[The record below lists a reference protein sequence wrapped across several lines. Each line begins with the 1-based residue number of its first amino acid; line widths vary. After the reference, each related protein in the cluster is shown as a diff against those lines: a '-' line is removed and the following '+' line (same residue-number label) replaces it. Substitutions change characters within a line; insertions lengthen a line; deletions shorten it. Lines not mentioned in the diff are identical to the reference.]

1 MLKNANKTIFI
12 LIVFFLVIIF
22 GYYNKGDDFGT
33 NNFSELN
40 NQHLEISAEN
50 SAAEEKS
57 KKIFIHI
64 SGAVNEAGVYQ
75 INKEDRLVD
84 LIKAAGGLSGEA
96 DLNRVNLAESL
107 IDGEKII
114 IPKKLNK
121 SRGNSISAERYNS
134 GTTDANNYNHNP
146 SINLININQASQTE
160 LEALSGIGPGKA
172 SAIIKYREK
181 NGLFTK
187 KDDLTAVSGIGKK
200 TLEKIIDEIS
210 LK

>member
-12 LIVFFLVIIF
+12 LIIFFLFIIF
-22 GYYNKGDDFGT
+22 GYYNKEDDLGVS
-33 NNFSELN
+33 NFSELN
-40 NQHLEISAEN
+40 NQHFEISAEK
-50 SAAEEKS
+50 SADEDKGN
-57 KKIFIHI
+57 KIFIHI
-64 SGAVNEAGVYQ
+64 SGAINEAGVYQ

-84 LIKAAGGLSGEA
+84 LIKAAGGLSREA
-96 DLNRVNLAESL
+96 DLDRVNLAESL

-114 IPKKLNK
+114 IPEKSNK
-121 SRGNSISAERYNS
+121 SSGNIISAEQFNS
-134 GTTDANNYNHNP
+134 GTKNFNNQNQN
-146 SINLININQASQTE
+146 SSSNLININQASQTE
-160 LEALSGIGPGKA
+160 LEVLNGIGPGKA